1 MYTTVKSVAVQG
13 IDGLLVSV
21 EADVSPGLPE
31 FSMVG
36 FLSSEVREARER
48 VRISLRNAGY
58 SLAPRRI
65 TVNLS
70 PADIR
75 KEGTSFDLAVAL
87 GILASYGCL
96 PAGSLEGIAVMGE
109 LGLDG
114 GVRPV
119 PGVLSVVMAARQ
131 AGLSGCLVPQ
141 GNLAEAALVEGIR
154 VAGVSC
160 LQEAAEL
167 VSRPEPWPD
176 PRQQAGTKGQPVGG
190 REQPAVYSADFSE
203 IRGQAALRRAA
214 EVAAAGMHNLLMVG
228 PPGAGK
234 TMVARRIPT
243 ILPDL
248 SREESLEVT
257 RIYSVRGLLS
267 PEAPLRRTRPFRSP
281 HHTCSPQALVGGG
294 RTPRP
299 GELSLASRG
308 VLFLDELPEF
318 SKSALEVLRQPLEDR
333 QVSISRVHGSYV
345 FPADCMVVAAMNPC
359 RCGYFPD
366 RHRCQCS
373 EVEVRRYRSRV
384 SRPLLDRM
392 DLQVEAQPVSY
403 EAVRGGPAG
412 ESSEAIRRRVAAA
425 WSRQRERFAATG
437 ILFNAQM
444 TGAQLEQF
452 CRLGSREARLMELVF
467 QKLELSARAYHRIL
481 RVARTLADLEGEA
494 EIREW
499 HLGEAAGYRGWE
511 ETAGRGTL

>member
-21 EADVSPGLPE
+21 ETDVSPGLPE

-70 PADIR
+70 PADVR

-87 GILASYGCL
+87 GILVSYGFL
-96 PAGSLEGIAVMGE
+96 PAGCLTKMAVMGE

-119 PGVLSVVMAARQ
+119 PGILSMVMAARQ
-131 AGLSGCLVPQ
+131 EGLSACLVPRQ
-141 GNLAEAALVEGIR
+141 NLEEAALVEGIR
-154 VAGVSC
+154 VSGVSC

-167 VSRPEPWPD
+167 ASGRKPWPEQ
-176 PRQQAGTKGQPVGG
+176 R
-190 REQPAVYSADFSE
+190 QPAEIGPAQAPDYSVDFSE

-214 EVAAAGMHNLLMVG
+214 EVAAAGMHNLLLVG

-243 ILPDL
+243 ILPEL
-248 SREESLEVT
+248 TREESLEVT
-257 RIYSVRGLLS
+257 RIYSVRGLL
-267 PEAPLRRTRPFRSP
+267 PPDAPLRRTRPFRSP

-299 GELSLASRG
+299 GEISLASRG

-333 QVSISRVHGSYV
+333 KVSISRVHGSYV

-359 RCGYFPD
+359 RCGYYPD
-366 RHRCQCS
+366 RNRCQCS
-373 EVEVRRYRSRV
+373 EVEVGRYRGRV

-392 DLQVEAQPVSY
+392 DLQVEAQPVEF
-403 EAVRGGPAG
+403 EAVRGGAAG
-412 ESSEAIRRRVAAA
+412 ESSEAIRRRVSAA
-425 WSRQRERFAATG
+425 WNRQRERLAGSG

-444 TGAQLEQF
+444 NGGQLERF
-452 CRLGSREARLMELVF
+452 CRLGRNEERLMRQVF
-467 QKLELSARAYHRIL
+467 QNLGLSARAYHRIL
-481 RVARTLADLEGEA
+481 RVARTLADLEGET

-511 ETAGRGTL
+511 ERIGKGNL